1 MFAAVQRNSA
11 STVDVT
17 SKVRY
22 RRLSCGS
29 RLAASPSS
37 PATSASR
44 IGGSIHSGAD
54 GVSLFLGGLEDTVR
68 CKKWFFGSL
77 HLDRAITTQRVSV
90 FEHVLPVDPPEKKS
104 GARHA
109 K

>member
-1 MFAAVQRNSA
+1 MQTHTLPQGADAAAAADAVLAAHGNS
-11 STVDVT
+11 VDYVLT
-17 SKVRY
+17 HVPSRKVS
-22 RRLSCGS
+22 L
-29 RLAASPSS
+29 RLAP
-37 PATSASR
+37 
-44 IGGSIHSGAD
+44 HSGAD